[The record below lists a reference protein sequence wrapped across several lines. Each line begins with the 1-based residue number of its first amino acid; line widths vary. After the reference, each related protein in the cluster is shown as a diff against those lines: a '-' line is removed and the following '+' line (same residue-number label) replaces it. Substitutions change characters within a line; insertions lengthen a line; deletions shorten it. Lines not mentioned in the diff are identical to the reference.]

1 MRNRKVYLG
10 LVLLA
15 VLSIACTNWESTTYQ
30 SLSASKATID
40 LAAAD
45 YNAGKLPKTDTVRA
59 IIDHAR
65 QVQTAAVHAFEAY
78 AVGKVV
84 GDPAA
89 TLDQKKAAVVA
100 AAAEVVTVVAE
111 ITNLYSGVK

>member
-1 MRNRKVYLG
+1 VLKRKIYLS

-15 VLSIACTNWESTTYQ
+15 LVSMACTSWEQNTYQ
-30 SLSASKATID
+30 ALSSSKATID
-40 LAAAD
+40 LAAQD
-45 YNAGKLPKTDTVRA
+45 YNAGKLPKTAEVQS
-59 IIDHAR
+59 IIAHAR
-65 QVQTAAVHAFEAY
+65 EAQTAAVHAFEAY

-84 GDPAA
+84 GDSSA